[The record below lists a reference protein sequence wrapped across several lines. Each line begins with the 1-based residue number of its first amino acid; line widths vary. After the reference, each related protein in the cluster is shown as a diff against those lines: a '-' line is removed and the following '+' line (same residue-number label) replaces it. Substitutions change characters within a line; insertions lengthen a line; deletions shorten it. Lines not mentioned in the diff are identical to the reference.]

1 MGGRARRTRGWM
13 PKECYGHRGG
23 RCLAMAA
30 GRLHLPRPAA
40 LGQVMLLHDGAR
52 LLRYFTT
59 VLELLNEAMEKEQK
73 TVKYWS
79 ACAEKLGVESLEK
92 FNGDPMPHLLIYLG
106 GTLKQTIDGANAP
119 KLVKLVNE
127 HLESFVAE

>member
-1 MGGRARRTRGWM
+1 MHVPDPCAPPLSVPPPPCQTFGSGSVPNTAPTA
-13 PKECYGHRGG
+13 PC
-23 RCLAMAA
+23 
-30 GRLHLPRPAA
+30 
-40 LGQVMLLHDGAR
+40 DGAETYKKI
-52 LLRYFTT
+52 LFDNDA
-59 VLELLNEAMEKEQK
+59 LLNEAMEKEQK